1 MKVLLPESLFEAP
14 PSFFVETLVTIAQQR
29 GHRLVAEFDWETSSI
44 FARWVAG
51 LRPKDA
57 DALRSALRA
66 GLTAAQ
72 RERIDAVVRAHAS
85 TSNWHDTPRTVGGKE
100 LLELLTHPLIIVV
113 ENETHDEHFIRA
125 MPFGTERDTFFEAI
139 KAGQIKFDMGGG
151 SSLRALVESRSRS
164 WIWSHRA
171 WVIFDSDALLPGEPS
186 EEAKAKERTCRDSG
200 VHCYCLKRREAENY
214 LPPSELEEHFRLHSA
229 PLDRRKAAGA
239 FARMTP
245 DQRAHFDLKE
255 GFNGDANG
263 VHVALQQKK
272 ETAKLER
279 ISKHYD
285 SVPPNDRA
293 ALGSGFSKEIAD
305 LFRVDIARN
314 RAGISEARRRQD
326 RQDAEMVP
334 LFRNILAWL

>member
-1 MKVLLPESLFEAP
+1 
-14 PSFFVETLVTIAQQR
+14 
-29 GHRLVAEFDWETSSI
+29 
-44 FARWVAG
+44 
-51 LRPKDA
+51 
-57 DALRSALRA
+57 
-66 GLTAAQ
+66 
-72 RERIDAVVRAHAS
+72 
-85 TSNWHDTPRTVGGKE
+85 
-100 LLELLTHPLIIVV
+100 
-113 ENETHDEHFIRA
+113 
-125 MPFGTERDTFFEAI
+125 
-139 KAGQIKFDMGGG
+139 
-151 SSLRALVESRSRS
+151 
-164 WIWSHRA
+164 
-171 WVIFDSDALLPGEPS
+171 
-186 EEAKAKERTCRDSG
+186 
-200 VHCYCLKRREAENY
+200 
-214 LPPSELEEHFRLHSA
+214 
-229 PLDRRKAAGA
+229 
-239 FARMTP
+239 MTP